1 MPNFQDTF
9 ETRKR
14 LFISAFSVYM
24 TASLTERIKLLH
36 QNLEK
41 KLAPKFL
48 IGLFIEI
55 LFALHMFCKF
65 YKNSW
70 QEFNFLKELSTA
82 WKSVKIR
89 NFFWSVFS
97 CIRTEYKKTW
107 TRKNSVFGHFSRS
120 ECCRLV
126 GFFGNSVP

>member
-24 TASLTERIKLLH
+24 TAPLTERIKLLKDKH

-48 IGLFIEI
+48 IALFIEI

-65 YKNSW
+65 YKNS
-70 QEFNFLKELSTA
+70 
-82 WKSVKIR
+82 
-89 NFFWSVFS
+89 
-97 CIRTEYKKTW
+97 
-107 TRKNSVFGHFSRS
+107 
-120 ECCRLV
+120 
-126 GFFGNSVP
+126 